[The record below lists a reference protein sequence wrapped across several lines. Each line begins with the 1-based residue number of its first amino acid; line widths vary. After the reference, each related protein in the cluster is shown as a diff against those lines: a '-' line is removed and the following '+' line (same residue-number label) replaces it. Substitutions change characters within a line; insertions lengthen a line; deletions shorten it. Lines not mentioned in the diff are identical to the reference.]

1 MTFLKGREYR
11 NGKQIY
17 YQTLVIRGEFD
28 YKAKFSFLRGWR
40 LIELL

>member
-1 MTFLKGREYR
+1 MTFLKRREYR

-17 YQTLVIRGEFD
+17 YQKFMIRGEFD
-28 YKAKFSFLRGWR
+28 YKVKFSFLWGWR